1 MQRLC
6 RTLTTMIKLT
16 LPLFFAITMRKLNG
30 IALYM
35 IEDYT
40 QEFNTYMCVCVCV
53 KEKYKVFKR
62 ETRKSL
68 NRKLH
73 V

>member
-40 QEFNTYMCVCVCV
+40 QEFNIYIYVRVRVC
-53 KEKYKVFKR
+53 
-62 ETRKSL
+62 
-68 NRKLH
+68 
-73 V
+73 